1 MGDSVSA
8 QSLSGR
14 RLRHLHQ
21 QSGSRHDRVS
31 QVGKCGRYSIG
42 PGRPTGQGRWAFRAE
57 CLAKKPYGAKALAL
71 VTCEEL
77 ASLDRV
83 HYRERLEVG

>member
-1 MGDSVSA
+1 VAPEATGYIAAIGLDLVGQLESVASTP
-8 QSLSGR
+8 SG
-14 RLRHLHQ
+14 
-21 QSGSRHDRVS
+21 
-31 QVGKCGRYSIG
+31 
-42 PGRPTGQGRWAFRAE
+42 PTGRWGREASFRAE

-83 HYRERLEVG
+83 HYRERLKIG